1 MHLHLA
7 NRIFYLSFLL
17 SESTDPEFDSNQRSF
32 AEMEKAA
39 EKLLKDAK
47 TFSEAVTC
55 ASNTWNEYL
64 KMSNSC
70 VV

>member
-1 MHLHLA
+1 MEQLG
-7 NRIFYLSFLL
+7 I
-17 SESTDPEFDSNQRSF
+17 SENLMNKAKHDRKAYTSNQRSF

-55 ASNTWNEYL
+55 TSYA
-64 KMSNSC
+64 
-70 VV
+70 